1 MQIGKWKIVLN
12 EEIDNGFRTKI
23 YREDRMYL
31 DFFSKEAVD
40 IDYIL
45 DCLFLKGLLIFHS

>member
-23 YREDRMYL
+23 YREDKLYL
-31 DFFSKEAVD
+31 DFFSKNAVD
-40 IDYIL
+40 IDYVI